1 MSMSD
6 YGYPGGGD
14 DDYYDTDIH
23 GGLSEYDDD
32 EYWRCRHGFDY

>member
-6 YGYPGGGD
+6 YGYPGCGD
-14 DDYYDTDIH
+14 DDYDDTDIH